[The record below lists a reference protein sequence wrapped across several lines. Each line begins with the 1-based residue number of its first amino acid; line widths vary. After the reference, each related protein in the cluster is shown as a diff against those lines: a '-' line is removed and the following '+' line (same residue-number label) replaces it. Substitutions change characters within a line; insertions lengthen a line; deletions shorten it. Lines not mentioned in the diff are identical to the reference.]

1 LPSWGLASSSLNQ
14 PRAERIVFLAGGLSD
29 ESLICLTANVAASGH
44 PGVVLIDSAKQ
55 AEQQKHF
62 LQTFQPERIIP
73 VGTFPDDLAKLE
85 HRLGAPVSPVIPWTR
100 APPLDLWK
108 ELFPRAERIVL
119 CPAEPRSA
127 LLQAAC
133 LAGVLQAPLYLMT
146 GESEESLALQRQL
159 AQWKIKEIYAVGNA
173 VQLVPKPRGRE
184 TAATKLIHLR
194 DAEMVAS
201 AHRRYLRQQGPIE
214 NLVATN
220 PADGKRGLTNMSA
233 LAPWIAIQR
242 RAALLLTADNG
253 NNAGEII
260 QQALKTRD
268 LRHAETLI
276 LLGDLTA
283 LPMEKRPNPVAGKDT
298 YIEMEPLTPW
308 GREPFT
314 LAVGR
319 LFADDLGLVPLL
331 LARQRLL
338 SGSSPKALVVSN
350 PSGGLPLLEA
360 FSRNTTQEL
369 SNMGYRTTALFGGDV
384 NPGDLRKLLPEQD
397 IFLWEGHY
405 ATLMKEYKMHE
416 WTEPMKPSL
425 VFLQSCLA
433 LSDGKAQP
441 FLERG
446 AVAILGSSTRTYS
459 ATGGACALAFFDA
472 LLYDHQTLGGSL
484 RSAKNFLLAY
494 SLLKEKRLGKDA
506 KLTGANLRSAWA
518 FSLWGDPTMKLPR
531 PDLPEDSL
539 PPVRHEVHGHTIVVN
554 LPGASHRKA
563 ISNKYRAQMPPNGR
577 LAGLITPDEDDE
589 DVKHLIPFIFVEVH
603 LPKAPEGKTPQL
615 HSKLPE
621 SRWVFCWDAR
631 RKCGH
636 LLFMPRAKDR
646 EELRFYV
653 DWNEQSVA
661 RSQ

>member
-1 LPSWGLASSSLNQ
+1 
-14 PRAERIVFLAGGLSD
+14 
-29 ESLICLTANVAASGH
+29 
-44 PGVVLIDSAKQ
+44 
-55 AEQQKHF
+55 
-62 LQTFQPERIIP
+62 
-73 VGTFPDDLAKLE
+73 
-85 HRLGAPVSPVIPWTR
+85 
-100 APPLDLWK
+100 
-108 ELFPRAERIVL
+108 
-119 CPAEPRSA
+119 
-127 LLQAAC
+127 
-133 LAGVLQAPLYLMT
+133 
-146 GESEESLALQRQL
+146 
-159 AQWKIKEIYAVGNA
+159 
-173 VQLVPKPRGRE
+173 
-184 TAATKLIHLR
+184 
-194 DAEMVAS
+194 
-201 AHRRYLRQQGPIE
+201 
-214 NLVATN
+214 
-220 PADGKRGLTNMSA
+220 MSA

-242 RAALLLTADNG
+242 RAALLLTADDG

-308 GREPFT
+308 DREPFT

-338 SGSSPKALVVSN
+338 SGSRPKALVVSN

-369 SNMGYRTTALFGGDV
+369 SNMGYQTTALFGSDV

-433 LSDGKAQP
+433 LADGKAQP

-518 FSLWGDPTMKLPR
+518 FSLWGDPTLKLPR

-539 PPVRHEVHGHTIVVN
+539 PSVRHEVHGHSIVVN

-563 ISNKYRAQMPPNGR
+563 ISSKYRAQMPPNGR

-615 HSKLPE
+615 RSKLPE

-653 DWNEQSVA
+653 DWNQPSLA
-661 RSQ
+661 RSP